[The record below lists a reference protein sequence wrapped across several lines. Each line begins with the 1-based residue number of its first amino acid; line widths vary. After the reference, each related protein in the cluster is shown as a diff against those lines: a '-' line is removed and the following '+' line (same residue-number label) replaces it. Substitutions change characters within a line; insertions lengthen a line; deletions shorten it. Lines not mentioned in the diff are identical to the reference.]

1 MTVKRVMGTETEYAV
16 SLNTPDRYNPVQL
29 SFDVVN
35 GAADSHSK
43 SIRWDYRQEDPVNDA
58 RGTRLERAAARPDML
73 TDAPQLN
80 ITNVI
85 APNGGRVYVDHA
97 HPEYSA
103 PETTDPFEAA
113 RYDRAGDL
121 IMQAATERAR
131 TQTGAPIA
139 LHRNNVDG
147 KGSCWGAHENY
158 MMARSVPFDLVT
170 RLMTLHFVT
179 RQIYAGSGQRY
190 WYIGKIDGV
199 INYVRHMSEWTVTA
213 ALFEFGP
220 DNEPKPIIGIVH
232 APALGLTYLA
242 ARGAGAVRIHKT
254 TVGEKRDK
262 VVPSMTSSLDGSV
275 LGYGMSFLPGESQRA
290 LDVASSLAGRP
301 ADIKR
306 VGPASLDLCKV
317 ADGTYDAYF
326 EPMLHVWDIPA
337 IAAGTVVVW
346 EAQGT
351 LSRWDG
357 ERIHW
362 RHDNDVV
369 ASNGLIIRE
378 LQHYL
383 HQYPWPD
390 SINQR

>member
-1 MTVKRVMGTETEYAV
+1 M
-16 SLNTPDRYNPVQL
+16 
-29 SFDVVN
+29 
-35 GAADSHSK
+35 
-43 SIRWDYRQEDPVNDA
+43 
-58 RGTRLERAAARPDML
+58 
-73 TDAPQLN
+73 
-80 ITNVI
+80 
-85 APNGGRVYVDHA
+85 
-97 HPEYSA
+97 
-103 PETTDPFEAA
+103 
-113 RYDRAGDL
+113 
-121 IMQAATERAR
+121 
-131 TQTGAPIA
+131 
-139 LHRNNVDG
+139 
-147 KGSCWGAHENY
+147 
-158 MMARSVPFDLVT
+158 
-170 RLMTLHFVT
+170 
-179 RQIYAGSGQRY
+179 
-190 WYIGKIDGV
+190 
-199 INYVRHMSEWTVTA
+199 
-213 ALFEFGP
+213 
-220 DNEPKPIIGIVH
+220 H

-254 TVGEKRDK
+254 AVGEKRDK

-275 LGYGMSFLPGESQRA
+275 LSYGMSFIPSESQRA

-326 EPMLHVWDIPA
+326 EPMLHVWDIA
-337 IAAGTVVVW
+337 GIAAGTVVVW

-383 HQYPWPD
+383 QQYPWLD